1 MARTSGTKRT
11 RSRSRGA
18 SSAWPFVLAA
28 FASSRAL
35 FLVAGALAAAFL
47 PWARPAGSP
56 LEPPGFLSY
65 WAHWD
70 GAWYSEIA
78 TKGYGVRDPA
88 STAFFPLYPML
99 VRLGAALGGG
109 PALWGVLI
117 SLVSTLFTLYF
128 LYGIAEKLYDWRVA
142 RAATIT
148 FAFFPTAFFLN
159 AVYTEAL
166 FLAFSTG
173 AIWAAYVRRDLLLAG
188 ILGALA
194 AATRNLGILLLIPLF
209 LEWRSSRREFGT
221 SGLVA
226 LGLVPIGL
234 AAYVIFLAGKFKDPL
249 IFARQQSE
257 YWGRTLTNPLL
268 TIERAWSAAGDGVRY
283 IFHPAMLFLD
293 ASATPSLQ
301 ASNTL
306 NLVFLALFLVLMAV
320 GLYVLPPGL
329 SIYTFIITLLPVLTP
344 TPSFPLMSLPRFVL
358 GAFPIFLVLGYLL
371 SGRENTFKVWLFFS
385 VVFGVALTV
394 MFTTWR
400 WVA

>member
-1 MARTSGTKRT
+1 M
-11 RSRSRGA
+11 
-18 SSAWPFVLAA
+18 
-28 FASSRAL
+28 L
-35 FLVAGALAAAFL
+35 FLAAGALAAAFL

-56 LEPPGFLSY
+56 LEPPGFLGY

-78 TKGYGVRDPA
+78 TKGYGARDPA

-117 SLVSTLFTLYF
+117 SLGGALLTLYF

-142 RAATIT
+142 RAATTT

-159 AVYTEAL
+159 AVYTESL

-209 LEWRSSRREFGT
+209 LEWRGSRREFGT

-226 LGLVPIGL
+226 LGLVPVGL
-234 AAYVIFLAGKFKDPL
+234 GAYIVFLTGKFGDPL
-249 IFARQQSE
+249 IFARQQGE
-257 YWGRTLTNPLL
+257 YWGRTLTNPFL
-268 TIERAWSAAGDGVRY
+268 TIQRAWSAAGDGLRY
-283 IFHPAMLFLD
+283 VFHPATLFLD
-293 ASATPSLQ
+293 SSATPSLQ

-306 NLVFLALFLVLMAV
+306 NLAFLAFFLVIMAV

-344 TPSFPLMSLPRFVL
+344 TPAFPLMSLPRFLL
-358 GAFPIFLVLGYLL
+358 GAFPLFLVLGYLL
-371 SGRENTFKVWLFFS
+371 SGRENTFRVWLFFS
-385 VVFGVALTV
+385 VLFGVALTV
-394 MFTTWR
+394 MFATWR